1 MAKAKKIKVKV
12 KRNLPIK
19 KSVVK
24 EKSKSEISANLVIP
38 KIKIIG
44 IGGAGGNALNRLD
57 GAVKNAETIAI
68 NTDAQDLK
76 STKAHKKIQIGK
88 ELTLGRGAGMDPQLG
103 ENSAL
108 LSKDEIL
115 KALEGAELIFITCG
129 LGGGTGS
136 GAAPVVAQ
144 LARSLNILTIAIV
157 TLPFS
162 FEGEERKNIAQNAW
176 DKLNQ
181 SCDSLITISND
192 RIFNLISRDTSLKKA
207 FWQIDEVLREG
218 VKAIIDLIIKP
229 GLINVDFA
237 DLKTIIQNSGP
248 SLIGIGTSAG
258 KERAI
263 KAANL
268 AISSPLLNLTIEN
281 ARKLLFNISSRG
293 DLTMFEIQQAAKAI
307 TSAVSPNAKIIFGT
321 SLDYSLTKNKLKIVV
336 IAGDFEGRNASTENL
351 NAKLEIKFEEQK
363 KEPTLAKDLLEER
376 IKPFEEFEEPTFL
389 RKKKKLA

>member
-1 MAKAKKIKVKV
+1 MTKAKKIKVKV
-12 KRNLPIK
+12 KRNLTVK
-19 KSVVK
+19 KPMVK
-24 EKSKSEISANLVIP
+24 EKSKTEVSTQLVIP
-38 KIKIIG
+38 RIKIIG

-57 GAVKNAETIAI
+57 GEIKNAETIAI

-76 STKAHKKIQIGK
+76 LTKARKKIQIGK
-88 ELTLGRGAGMDPQLG
+88 ELTLGRGAGMNPQLG
-103 ENSAL
+103 ENAAL

-115 KALEGAELIFITCG
+115 KTLEGAELIFITCG

-176 DKLNQ
+176 EKLNQ

-248 SLIGIGTSAG
+248 SLIGIGTSSG

-268 AISSPLLNLTIEN
+268 AISSPLLNY
-281 ARKLLFNISSRG
+281 RS
-293 DLTMFEIQQAAKAI
+293 
-307 TSAVSPNAKIIFGT
+307 
-321 SLDYSLTKNKLKIVV
+321 Y
-336 IAGDFEGRNASTENL
+336 
-351 NAKLEIKFEEQK
+351 
-363 KEPTLAKDLLEER
+363 
-376 IKPFEEFEEPTFL
+376 
-389 RKKKKLA
+389 

>member
-136 GAAPVVAQ
+136 GAAPVVA
-144 LARSLNILTIAIV
+144 
-157 TLPFS
+157 
-162 FEGEERKNIAQNAW
+162 
-176 DKLNQ
+176 
-181 SCDSLITISND
+181 
-192 RIFNLISRDTSLKKA
+192 
-207 FWQIDEVLREG
+207 
-218 VKAIIDLIIKP
+218 
-229 GLINVDFA
+229 
-237 DLKTIIQNSGP
+237 
-248 SLIGIGTSAG
+248 
-258 KERAI
+258 
-263 KAANL
+263 
-268 AISSPLLNLTIEN
+268 
-281 ARKLLFNISSRG
+281 
-293 DLTMFEIQQAAKAI
+293 
-307 TSAVSPNAKIIFGT
+307 
-321 SLDYSLTKNKLKIVV
+321 
-336 IAGDFEGRNASTENL
+336 
-351 NAKLEIKFEEQK
+351 
-363 KEPTLAKDLLEER
+363 
-376 IKPFEEFEEPTFL
+376 
-389 RKKKKLA
+389 

>member
-1 MAKAKKIKVKV
+1 
-12 KRNLPIK
+12 
-19 KSVVK
+19 
-24 EKSKSEISANLVIP
+24 
-38 KIKIIG
+38 
-44 IGGAGGNALNRLD
+44 
-57 GAVKNAETIAI
+57 
-68 NTDAQDLK
+68 
-76 STKAHKKIQIGK
+76 
-88 ELTLGRGAGMDPQLG
+88 MDPQLG